1 MAKEKSGTGVGGKKN
16 PNASFYEVVTNP
28 TRYTG
33 GKNAYPTVV
42 TNPTRYTGGLNKAA
56 CDVPKKK

>member
-1 MAKEKSGTGVGGKKN
+1 MASYKN
-16 PNASFYEVVTNP
+16 PNKCPMVVTNP

-33 GKNAYPTVV
+33 GMNKPPVVV
-42 TNPTRYTGGLNKAA
+42 TSPTRYTGGMNKAA

>member
-1 MAKEKSGTGVGGKKN
+1 MANEKSGTGIGGKKN

-33 GKNAYPTVV
+33 GKNAAVEV
-42 TNPTRYTGGLNKAA
+42 NMNPTRYTGGFNKEA

>member
-1 MAKEKSGTGVGGKKN
+1 MANNKSGTGVGGKKN

-33 GKNAYPTVV
+33 GKNAPVQV
-42 TNPTRYTGGLNKAA
+42 NMNPTRYTGGLNKEA